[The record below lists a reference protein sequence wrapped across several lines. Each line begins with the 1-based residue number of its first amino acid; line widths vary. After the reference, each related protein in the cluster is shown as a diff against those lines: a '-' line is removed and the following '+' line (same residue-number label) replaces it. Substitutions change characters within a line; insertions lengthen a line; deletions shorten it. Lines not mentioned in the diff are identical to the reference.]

1 MNSDYNTVNH
11 CSSNMICLPHYH
23 EGSTIQ
29 QVFQTIT
36 LSPAHKSTAD
46 GKISSI
52 FPHYYSSIEVEAEGV
67 IPASLQVDGAS
78 AVKHMAQTVIKI
90 HFLLYNSCNN
100 VRAPQ
105 IWKILFLFFFSLVEG
120 KQQKAL

>member
-23 EGSTIQ
+23 EGSAIQ

-52 FPHYYSSIEVEAEGV
+52 FPHYYSSIEFEAEGV

-78 AVKHMAQTVIKI
+78 AVKHMAQTMIKI

-105 IWKILFLFFFSLVEG
+105 IWKIIFIFFSVVEG